1 MSNKKVYKTAYSMN
15 KKVTLPR
22 GDTRGCKGSLLTSY
36 LPLTGKSLE
45 TEKRLRRGLKY
56 QLSTMKVTEQTC
68 FCFLFFF
75 NSGLSTLRRTT
86 TIISL
91 KCKHCSRMPHFYSER
106 V

>member
-75 NSGLSTLRRTT
+75 
-86 TIISL
+86 
-91 KCKHCSRMPHFYSER
+91 
-106 V
+106 